1 MNENFDEKSEEKTG
15 PDPVKPEEMQI
26 DISERIQ
33 DNSNLDKDR
42 DIFSTRKIEFNMPEK
57 EIPIAQPEEKA
68 PENKK
73 KMKTFLSAITGILAF
88 LVMALIICIVY
99 FLNNKSLLSSISG
112 SLSGSSDTQN
122 SQLGEAKIKYEPK
135 PTDENQLSAE
145 TIYEKLAPSVVGVVV
160 YDADAEII
168 SDPVSQGSGIIIDD
182 QGYIITNSHVVNN
195 SKKNNIKIVTNT
207 NEEFQGKV
215 VGYDTRTDIAVIKCD
230 KSGLSC
236 ATLGD
241 SDQVKVGESVLAL
254 GNPLGLDFASTL
266 TRGIVSAVNRSK
278 SLAASNSLVKYIQT
292 DAAINPGNSGGPLI
306 NMYGQVIGI
315 NSMKIGAA
323 GLEGMGF
330 AVPSNVVK
338 TVVSDIISKGY
349 VSGRV
354 RLGIGAKMISNYQA
368 QVYNVPVGI
377 LVSKIYK
384 DSNLP
389 SSGIQTGDIITK
401 IGDTAITNLDVFYG
415 ELYKHKPG
423 ETITL
428 SVFRTSATASSRTF
442 DASVVLLEDR
452 GETQEKEDEMH
463 SR

>member
-1 MNENFDEKSEEKTG
+1 M
-15 PDPVKPEEMQI
+15 
-26 DISERIQ
+26 
-33 DNSNLDKDR
+33 
-42 DIFSTRKIEFNMPEK
+42 
-57 EIPIAQPEEKA
+57 
-68 PENKK
+68 
-73 KMKTFLSAITGILAF
+73 
-88 LVMALIICIVY
+88 
-99 FLNNKSLLSSISG
+99 
-112 SLSGSSDTQN
+112 
-122 SQLGEAKIKYEPK
+122 
-135 PTDENQLSAE
+135 
-145 TIYEKLAPSVVGVVV
+145 
-160 YDADAEII
+160 
-168 SDPVSQGSGIIIDD
+168 SQGSGIIIDD
-182 QGYIITNSHVVNN
+182 QGYIRTNSHVVNN
-195 SKKNNIKIVTNT
+195 SKINNIKIVSNT

-389 SSGIQTGDIITK
+389 SAGIQTGDIITK
-401 IGDTAITNLDVFYG
+401 IGDTAITSLDVFYG

-428 SVFRTSATASSRTF
+428 SVFRTSAVSGSRTF

-452 GETQEKEDEMH
+452 GETQEKEDEM
-463 SR
+463 SSK

>member
-1 MNENFDEKSEEKTG
+1 MKENFDEKTEEKTG
-15 PDPVKPEEMQI
+15 HDPVKPEEMKI
-26 DISERIQ
+26 DISERIR
-33 DNSNLDKDR
+33 DNSNLDQDR
-42 DIFSTRKIEFNMPEK
+42 DIFSTRKIELDMPEK
-57 EIPIAQPEEKA
+57 EIPITEPEEKK
-68 PENKK
+68 PKNKK
-73 KMKTFLSAITGILAF
+73 KMKTFLSAITGILIV
-88 LVMALIICIVY
+88 LVMALIICIIY
-99 FLNNKSLLSSISG
+99 FLNNKNLLSSISS
-112 SLSGSSDTQN
+112 SLSGNSDTQN
-122 SQLGEAKIKYEPK
+122 SQLGEANIKYEPK
-135 PTDENQLSAE
+135 PSDENQLSAE
-145 TIYEKLAPSVVGVVV
+145 TIYERLAPSVVGVVV

-195 SKKNNIKIVTNT
+195 SKKNNIKIVSNT

-230 KSGLSC
+230 KSGLFC

-306 NMYGQVIGI
+306 NMYGQVVGI

-389 SSGIQTGDIITK
+389 SAGIQTGDIITK
-401 IGDTAITNLDVFYG
+401 IGNTAITNLDVFYG

-428 SVFRTSATASSRTF
+428 SVFRTSATTGSRTF
-442 DASVVLLEDR
+442 DANVVLLEDR
-452 GETQEKEDEMH
+452 GETQEKEDEMQ

>member
-1 MNENFDEKSEEKTG
+1 
-15 PDPVKPEEMQI
+15 
-26 DISERIQ
+26 
-33 DNSNLDKDR
+33 
-42 DIFSTRKIEFNMPEK
+42 
-57 EIPIAQPEEKA
+57 
-68 PENKK
+68 
-73 KMKTFLSAITGILAF
+73 
-88 LVMALIICIVY
+88 
-99 FLNNKSLLSSISG
+99 
-112 SLSGSSDTQN
+112 
-122 SQLGEAKIKYEPK
+122 
-135 PTDENQLSAE
+135 
-145 TIYEKLAPSVVGVVV
+145 
-160 YDADAEII
+160 
-168 SDPVSQGSGIIIDD
+168 
-182 QGYIITNSHVVNN
+182 
-195 SKKNNIKIVTNT
+195 
-207 NEEFQGKV
+207 
-215 VGYDTRTDIAVIKCD
+215 
-230 KSGLSC
+230 
-236 ATLGD
+236 
-241 SDQVKVGESVLAL
+241 
-254 GNPLGLDFASTL
+254 
-266 TRGIVSAVNRSK
+266 
-278 SLAASNSLVKYIQT
+278 
-292 DAAINPGNSGGPLI
+292 
-306 NMYGQVIGI
+306 MYGQVIGI

-389 SSGIQTGDIITK
+389 SAGIQTGDIITK

-428 SVFRTSATASSRTF
+428 SVFRTSATTGSRTF

-452 GETQEKEDEMH
+452 GETQEKEDEMQ